1 MQCLY
6 VAYSNLALSR
16 LIVTWFPSSYLVR
29 CRKASFCF
37 SLPFLPLLFIN
48 AGHAC
53 EMSLSIMDTIQCCN
67 LCFRIPVMR
76 REMCSHHKCINIW
89 IEFCICVCF
98 ICRHSFFLSF
108 ILLILFNKVH
118 PPQPWNGLGYIF
130 HRELSWNINSCHWP
144 SS

>member
-1 MQCLY
+1 MFICGLLKSCLISSHSNMIPFIIFSQMQKSFL
-6 VAYSNLALSR
+6 LFL
-16 LIVTWFPSSYLVR
+16 
-29 CRKASFCF
+29 ASFSA
-37 SLPFLPLLFIN
+37 SLIYQCRSCLRN
-48 AGHAC
+48 V
-53 EMSLSIMDTIQCCN
+53 SLSIMDTIQCCN